1 MVTNL
6 NEIEQRVFQELRKVD
21 SAIADMYYGAI
32 QVLDRD
38 SDSNINSQNSEIN
51 ILPTAKY
58 SNPDKLAQA
67 SHSIREALNHL
78 FRRIEVPETDKAPHL
93 IQEALNHL
101 FKSIEALKTDKA
113 PHSIRE
119 ALNHLFK
126 SIEALKTH
134 ENFRARIR
142 KFADPQESLP
152 DYLYQPHDKLFELHD
167 WFVKVSH
174 HGYLPTEEEFNKHFE
189 LCNSILL
196 RILTPHFESESEI
209 DAILS
214 EQKPTEEQ
222 LQKLKSLMTSWQL
235 YNYVFRNAGPQWLSL
250 LKNGQFF
257 KNLHLPKHSG
267 KYAQFPSRPESQYLA
282 RIANELPK
290 DVCEII
296 SECSIPEDKN
306 QLNPRVFENFVD
318 AGIKMPCE
326 YASQLGKLIVEQR
339 WEDPSPFSLL
349 GEKISDLMTR
359 LSDECNDID
368 LAIELGNLILDV
380 DLVSVNPTG
389 RN

>member
-21 SAIADMYYGAI
+21 SAIAKMYYGAI

-51 ILPTAKY
+51 ILPAPKY
-58 SNPDKLAQA
+58 PNPDKLALA
-67 SHSIREALNHL
+67 SHSIRETLNHL
-78 FRRIEVPETDKAPHL
+78 FKRIEVPETNK
-93 IQEALNHL
+93 
-101 FKSIEALKTDKA
+101 
-113 PHSIRE
+113 
-119 ALNHLFK
+119 
-126 SIEALKTH
+126 
-134 ENFRARIR
+134 NFRAMIR

-167 WFVKVSH
+167 WFVNVAH
-174 HGYLPTEEEFNKHFE
+174 HGYHPTEEEFNKNFA

-196 RILTPHFESESEI
+196 TILTPHFESESEI
-209 DAILS
+209 DAILL

-222 LQKLKSLMTSWQL
+222 LQKLESLMTGWQL
-235 YNYVFRNAGPQWLSL
+235 YNHVFRNAGPQWLPL

-267 KYAQFPSRPESQYLA
+267 KYVRFPSWPESQYLA
-282 RIANELPK
+282 RMANELPK

-306 QLNPRVFENFVD
+306 QRNPRVFEDFVD

-326 YASQLGKLIVEQR
+326 YALQLGKLIVKQR
-339 WEDPSPFSLL
+339 WENPYSFSLL
-349 GEKISDLMTR
+349 GEKMSDLMTR

-368 LAIELGNLILDV
+368 LAIELGDLILDV
-380 DLVSVNPTG
+380 DLVSVNPTE